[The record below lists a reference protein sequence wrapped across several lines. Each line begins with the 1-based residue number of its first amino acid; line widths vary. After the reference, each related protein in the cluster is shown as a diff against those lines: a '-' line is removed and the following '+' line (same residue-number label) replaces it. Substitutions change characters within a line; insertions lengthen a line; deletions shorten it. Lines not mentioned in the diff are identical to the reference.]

1 MPLNI
6 TWNGI
11 TFKGVLLGFLLA
23 GVIGFL
29 ANRILWKAGIG
40 GIRAFFKPQSVSQRT
55 GKSPF
60 RVFLNFLRGIAI
72 VGVFILSIP
81 YLTGVLAD
89 YPPFLPVPAS
99 LMTLRSDQIAVL
111 LLVGFI
117 ISIIALGLKA
127 SSNNDK

>member
-23 GVIGFL
+23 GVIGFF

-40 GIRAFFKPQSVSQRT
+40 GIRAFFKPQSVTHRT
-55 GKSPF
+55 GKTPF
-60 RVFLNFLRGIAI
+60 QVFLGFLRGIAI
-72 VGVFILSIP
+72 VGVLMTSIL
-81 YLTGVLAD
+81 YVTGVLAD
-89 YPPFLPVPAS
+89 YMPSLPLPGG
-99 LMTLRSDQIAVL
+99 LINLRSDQIAVL

-117 ISIIALGLKA
+117 ISIIALGLRA